1 MKQTKLEMQT
11 LSVKI
16 RGGISKTAICGI
28 VPVIVVYKNTYLYDT
43 HAYSFTGNTVIGYV
57 PNKYNNQ
64 INDMINDNDKIINI
78 LKVDSN
84 NVRYYE
90 EIHLSPYQSITVE
103 MLNTQ
108 QIELYVGSVRLTS
121 INLKLL
127 PENPIEIDIHNW
139 KYK

>member
-1 MKQTKLEMQT
+1 
-11 LSVKI
+11 
-16 RGGISKTAICGI
+16 
-28 VPVIVVYKNTYLYDT
+28 
-43 HAYSFTGNTVIGYV
+43 
-57 PNKYNNQ
+57 
-64 INDMINDNDKIINI
+64 MINDNDKIINI